1 LVPPAGCAVAVA
13 LTLPSAAIVNLII
26 VHTVALSLLPDKAVP
41 QYKYTPEE
49 ANLLTVLYGLK
60 ASQA

>member
-13 LTLPSAAIVNLII
+13 VTLPSAAIVSLII
-26 VHTVALSLLPDKAVP
+26 VHTVAASLLPDKAVP

-49 ANLLTVLYGLK
+49 ANLLIVL
-60 ASQA
+60 